1 MLLTDSVEYA
11 TKSLRTRSL
20 RSWLTI
26 IGIVIGVIAM
36 VVITAVTEGV
46 NKEVT
51 DLLSSFTPDKMF
63 VIPINIDG
71 EGGLSSFGGGPVQ
84 STTGKL
90 YQRDVDSIESV
101 PGVEAT
107 SRMVYGRASLDFKD
121 KQITA
126 TLYAADENIFEMFG
140 GY

>member
-1 MLLTDSVEYA
+1 MKLIDSIEYS

-51 DLLSSFTPDKMF
+51 DLMSSFTPDKMF
-63 VIPINIDG
+63 VIPINI
-71 EGGLSSFGGGPVQ
+71 EG
-84 STTGKL
+84 
-90 YQRDVDSIESV
+90 
-101 PGVEAT
+101 
-107 SRMVYGRASLDFKD
+107 
-121 KQITA
+121 
-126 TLYAADENIFEMFG
+126 
-140 GY
+140 